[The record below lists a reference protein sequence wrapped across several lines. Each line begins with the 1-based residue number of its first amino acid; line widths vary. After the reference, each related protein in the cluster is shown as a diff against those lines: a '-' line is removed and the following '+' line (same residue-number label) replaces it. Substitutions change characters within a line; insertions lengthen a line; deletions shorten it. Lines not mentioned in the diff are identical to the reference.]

1 MCGIFGVIS
10 SNNDVKDQIFD
21 GLRKLEYR
29 GYDSSGIAT
38 INNGSINCLKSQGNL
53 DQLQKKLIS
62 EKLFG
67 TVGIGHTRWATH
79 GVPNEVNAHPHIT
92 DEVAVVHNG
101 IIENFS
107 LLKNQIVESGIEFKS
122 ETDSEAIAHLITL
135 YIKSGMDGYAAIRA
149 TTEDIQGSYALAI
162 IIRSEP
168 NKMFAVRKGS
178 PLAVGSSIHEN
189 YIGSDG
195 YSLGNL
201 SLIHI

>member
-149 TTEDIQGSYALAI
+149 TTEDIQGSYALATV
-162 IIRSEP
+162 SYTHLTLP
-168 NKMFAVRKGS
+168 TS
-178 PLAVGSSIHEN
+178 PKV
-189 YIGSDG
+189 
-195 YSLGNL
+195 
-201 SLIHI
+201 